1 VGHGCGPGNRRPGL
15 GAGAVLLFALISF
28 LALSEFISLT
38 PTGHGD
44 HRTLLSVFFVVTPI
58 QYWLSRGA
66 IPP

>member
-1 VGHGCGPGNRRPGL
+1 
-15 GAGAVLLFALISF
+15 VLLFALISF
-28 LALSEFISLT
+28 LALREFISLT